1 MSTPQ
6 ENPDDGLSPGPDRDF
21 ASRDQLRAMAHPV
34 RMEIVERVGRRGTAR
49 AADIAADLG
58 IAANSVSYHLRTLAR
73 GGVVVEAP
81 EAARDKRDRVWKL
94 AQVDFTHA
102 PAHDG
107 AVDDEYLSA
116 SAATTLAAIDGIR
129 SGWIAESA
137 RRRAHRPEPEDSQAP
152 AMLFSS
158 PMRLSRQQ
166 ARELFASVQEK
177 LLEYNRLNR
186 DPNGA
191 DLPGDPDSEGSAQ
204 DVRVLFTVL
213 GARRNTEQD
222 ADPARSAE
230 APAPHSGTESP
241 SSRA

>member
-6 ENPDDGLSPGPDRDF
+6 DDPVDDRSPGPEQRF
-21 ASRDQLRAMAHPV
+21 ASRDQLRAMAHPL

-73 GGVVVEAP
+73 GGVIVEAP

-94 AQVDFTHA
+94 AQIDFMHA
-102 PAHDG
+102 PSHD
-107 AVDDEYLSA
+107 ASVDDDYLSA
-116 SAATTLAAIDGIR
+116 SAETTLVAIDWIR
-129 SGWIAESA
+129 SGWIAENA
-137 RRRAHRPEPEDSQAP
+137 RRRAQHPEPEGAQAP
-152 AMLFSS
+152 AMLFST
-158 PMRLSRQQ
+158 PMRLSREQ

-186 DPNGA
+186 DESGA
-191 DLPGDPDSEGSAQ
+191 DLPGDPDSGGRAQ

-213 GARRNTEQD
+213 GERPRDGRD
-222 ADPARSAE
+222 ADPGSSAE
-230 APAPHSGTESP
+230 PSAPHSGTE
-241 SSRA
+241 